1 MSESTTAPDGAE
13 LAAAL
18 LREHQAIDAGVEAY
32 VAGLDGDHADPAPL
46 LEAMTALRRHIY
58 LEEEL
63 LFPPIHQAGLVM
75 PILVMLRE
83 HGELWRV
90 MDELDSLVE
99 TGDPDRLRSV
109 CAELL
114 GLLEAHNSKE
124 EPIVYPHTAT
134 DLSAEATAELGRFL
148 ETGRTPEGWTCRD
161 APLAG

>member
-1 MSESTTAPDGAE
+1 MSDSTIAPDGAQ
-13 LAAAL
+13 LAVAL
-18 LREHQAIDAGVEAY
+18 LQEHHAIDTGVEAY
-32 VAGLDGDHADPAPL
+32 VAGLESDEPDPRPL
-46 LEAMTALRRHIY
+46 LDAMSALRRHIY

-63 LFPPIHQAGLVM
+63 LFPSIHRAGLVM

-83 HGELWRV
+83 HGELWRA

-99 TGDPDRLRSV
+99 AGDAGRLRTA
-109 CAELL
+109 CAALL
-114 GLLEAHNSKE
+114 SLLDAHNSKE

-134 DLSAEATAELGRFL
+134 DLSAEATVELARFL